1 MEYRRIVFIFGARYN
16 DNIACCICRKGRFNM
31 TDKITALYCRLSQD
45 DMLQGESN
53 SITNQKAILKKYAED
68 NGFSNTVYYVDD
80 GVSGTTFERDGFKA
94 MMTDVEAGK
103 VSTVIT
109 KDLSRLG
116 RDYLK
121 TGEYIEII
129 FPDYD
134 VRYIAINDGVDTLK
148 SENELMAFKNIFND
162 WYARDTSKK
171 IRAVFKAKGQSGKP
185 LSYPIYGYKRS
196 ETDKNLW
203 VIDDETAEVVR
214 KIFRLCIDGYGPAQI
229 ARILTEEG
237 IPTPTAYA
245 LSQGRDNGHKNV
257 KLDRWGSETISGIL
271 EKPEYC
277 GHTVNFRT
285 HVKSY
290 KNKKRV
296 NNPKED
302 WLIFENTH
310 EPIITQQEF
319 DLVQELRKNKRRPT
333 KHEEVNPFSGMV
345 YCADCGKKMYLC
357 RATSL
362 TADQEHLKCST
373 YSLDKDACSAHFI
386 RTIVM
391 KEIVLS
397 GLNKLLVNVR
407 ESEEEFVQAA
417 MNNSVQNQS
426 SELSKAKKA
435 LKQSEKRI
443 AELDRLFTRLYED
456 NVSGKI
462 SDERFAM
469 MSAGYEVEQKNL
481 KATVAGLTSFIDTA
495 EQKSA
500 DVTAFIQVVQK
511 YENITELTP
520 EIMHELIEKIVV
532 HAPDK
537 SSGHRTQEIDIYYRF
552 NVAVA
557 TAVADSMKYDKKRK
571 AA

>member
-1 MEYRRIVFIFGARYN
+1 
-16 DNIACCICRKGRFNM
+16 M

-68 NGFSNTVYYVDD
+68 NGFRNPVFYVDD

-94 MMTDVEAGK
+94 MMSDIEDGK
-103 VSTVIT
+103 VGTVIT

-129 FPDYD
+129 FPDHD

-171 IRAVFKAKGQSGKP
+171 IKAVFKAKGQSGKP
-185 LSYPIYGYKRS
+185 LSLPIYGYKKS
-196 ETDKNLW
+196 EADKNLW
-203 VIDDETAEVVR
+203 LVDDEAAEVVR
-214 KIFRLCIDGYGPAQI
+214 RIFKLCIEGYGPAQI
-229 ARILTEEG
+229 ARILTQEG

-245 LSQGRDNGHKNV
+245 LSQGRDNGHKNA
-257 KLDRWGSETISGIL
+257 KLHRWSGKTISHILDR
-271 EKPEYC
+271 PEYI

-285 HVKSY
+285 HKKSY
-290 KNKKRV
+290 KNKKTVR
-296 NNPKED
+296 NPQEE

-310 EPIITQQEF
+310 EPIVTQQEF

-373 YSLDKDACSAHFI
+373 YSSDKDACSAHFI
-386 RTIVM
+386 RTIVLN
-391 KEIVLS
+391 EIVLNE
-397 GLNKLLVNVR
+397 LNKLLVRVK
-407 ESEEEFVQAA
+407 EHEDEFVQAA
-417 MNNSVQNQS
+417 MDNSVQKQS
-426 SELSKAKKA
+426 SELTKAKKA
-435 LKQSEKRI
+435 LKQAEKRI
-443 AELDRLFTRLYED
+443 IELDRLFTRLYED

-462 SDERFAM
+462 SDERFAV
-469 MSAGYEVEQKNL
+469 MSEGYEDEQKKL
-481 KATVAGLTSFIDTA
+481 KASVTELTAYIETA

-500 DVTAFIQVVQK
+500 DVTAFIRAVQK
-511 YENITELTP
+511 YERIKELTP

-537 SSGHRTQEIDIYYRF
+537 SSGHRTQQIDIYYRF
-552 NVAVA
+552 DVAVS

-571 AA
+571 VA

>member
-1 MEYRRIVFIFGARYN
+1 M
-16 DNIACCICRKGRFNM
+16 K
-31 TDKITALYCRLSQD
+31 DKITALYCRLSQD

-53 SITNQKAILKKYAED
+53 SITNQKAILKKYADD
-68 NGFSNTVYYVDD
+68 NSFGNTVYYVDD
-80 GVSGTTFERDGFKA
+80 GVSGTTFEREGFKA
-94 MMTDVEAGK
+94 MMADVVAGN
-103 VSTVIT
+103 VGTVIT

-185 LSYPIYGYKRS
+185 LSVPIYGYKKS
-196 ETDKNLW
+196 EADKNMWL
-203 VIDDETAEVVR
+203 VDDEAAEVVR
-214 KIFRLCIDGYGPAQI
+214 RIFKLCIEGYGPAQI
-229 ARILTEEG
+229 ARVLTQEG

-245 LSQGRDNGHKNV
+245 LSQGWDNGHKNA
-257 KLDRWGSETISGIL
+257 KLHRWGSETIAHIL
-271 EKPEYC
+271 EKAEYC

-296 NNPKED
+296 DNPKED

-310 EPIITQQEF
+310 EAIITQQEF
-319 DLVQELRKNKRRPT
+319 DLVQELRRHKHRPT
-333 KHEEVNPFSGMV
+333 KIEEVNPFSGV
-345 YCADCGKKMYLC
+345 CFCADCGRKMYLC
-357 RATSL
+357 RAKSL
-362 TADQEHLKCST
+362 TADQEHLKCGT
-373 YSLDKDACSAHFI
+373 YANDKDECTAHFI
-386 RTIVM
+386 RTIVL
-391 KEIVLS
+391 KETVL
-397 GLNKLLVNVR
+397 GELNKMISFVKEN
-407 ESEEEFVQAA
+407 EDEFVRSA
-417 MNNSVQNQS
+417 MDNSVQKQS
-426 SELSKAKKA
+426 SELAKSKKK
-435 LKQSEKRI
+435 LKEVEKRI

-462 SDERFAM
+462 SDARFAV
-469 MSAGYEVEQKNL
+469 MSAGYEDEQKKL
-481 KATVAGLTSFIDTA
+481 RATVAELTAYIDTA

-500 DVTAFIQVVQK
+500 DVTAFIRAVQK
-511 YENITELTP
+511 YEHITELTP
-520 EIMHELIEKIVV
+520 EVMHELIEKIVIR
-532 HAPDK
+532 APDK
-537 SSGHRTQEIDIYYRF
+537 SSGHRTQQIEIHYRF
-552 NVAVA
+552 DVAIT

>member
-1 MEYRRIVFIFGARYN
+1 
-16 DNIACCICRKGRFNM
+16 M

-68 NGFSNTVYYVDD
+68 SGFSNLVYYVDD

-94 MMTDVEAGK
+94 MMADVEAGK
-103 VSTVIT
+103 VGTVIT

-134 VRYIAINDGVDTLK
+134 VRYIAINDNVDTLK

-203 VIDDETAEVVR
+203 VIDEEPAEVVR
-214 KIFRLCIDGYGPAQI
+214 KIFRLCIKGYGPTQI

-237 IPTPTAYA
+237 ILTPTAYA
-245 LSQGRDNGHKNV
+245 LSQGRDNGHKNA
-257 KLDRWGSETISGIL
+257 KLHRWGSETISGIL

-310 EPIITQQEF
+310 ELIITQQEF

-397 GLNKLLVNVR
+397 ELNKLLVNVR
-407 ESEEEFVQAA
+407 ENEEKFVQAA

-462 SDERFAM
+462 SDERFEM
-469 MSAGYEVEQKNL
+469 MSAGYEDEQKKL
-481 KATVAGLTSFIDTA
+481 KATASKLTAYIDTA
-495 EQKSA
+495 KQKST
-500 DVTAFIQVVQK
+500 DVNDFIKVVQK
-511 YENITELTP
+511 YEHITELSP
-520 EIMHELIEKIVV
+520 EIMHELIEKIIV

-537 SSGHRTQEIDIYYRF
+537 SSGHRTQEIEIYYRF

>member
-1 MEYRRIVFIFGARYN
+1 
-16 DNIACCICRKGRFNM
+16 M

-68 NGFSNTVYYVDD
+68 NGFSNPVFYVDD
-80 GVSGTTFERDGFKA
+80 GVSGTTWEREGFKA
-94 MMTDVEAGK
+94 MLADIEEGK
-103 VSTVIT
+103 VGTVIT

-129 FPDYD
+129 FPDHD

-171 IRAVFKAKGQSGKP
+171 IRAVFKANGQSGKH
-185 LSYPIYGYKRS
+185 LSNPIYGYKHS

-203 VIDDETAEVVR
+203 VIDDEAAEVVR
-214 KIFRLCIDGYGPAQI
+214 KIFHLCIDGYGPTQI
-229 ARILTEEG
+229 ARILTEQG

-245 LSQGRDNGHKNV
+245 LSQGRDNGHKNA
-257 KLDRWGSETISGIL
+257 KLHRWGNETIAHIL
-271 EKPEYC
+271 EKAEYC

-296 NNPKED
+296 DNPKED

-310 EPIITQQEF
+310 EAIITQQEF

-333 KHEEVNPFSGMV
+333 KHEEVNPFSGIC
-345 YCADCGKKMYLC
+345 YCADCGKKLYLC
-357 RATSL
+357 RATTM
-362 TADQEHLKCST
+362 TADQEHLKCGT
-373 YSLDKDACSAHFI
+373 YAKDKNGCTIHFV
-386 RTIVM
+386 RTIVL
-391 KEIVLS
+391 KEIIL
-397 GLNKLLVNVR
+397 GELNKMVAFVKDN
-407 ESEEEFVQAA
+407 EDEFVQMA
-417 MNNSVQNQS
+417 MDNSVQKQS
-426 SELSKAKKA
+426 SELSKSRKK
-435 LKQSEKRI
+435 LKESEKRI
-443 AELDRLFTRLYED
+443 AELDRMFTRLYED

-462 SDERFAM
+462 SDERFSI
-469 MSAGYEVEQKNL
+469 MSAGYEDEQKKL
-481 KATVAGLTSFIDTA
+481 RATVAELTDFIETA

-500 DVTAFIQVVQK
+500 DVTAFISVVQK
-511 YENITELTP
+511 YERITELTP

-537 SSGHRTQEIDIYYRF
+537 SSGHRTQQMDIYYRF
-552 NVAVA
+552 DVAVS

-571 AA
+571 VA

>member
-1 MEYRRIVFIFGARYN
+1 
-16 DNIACCICRKGRFNM
+16 M

-68 NGFSNTVYYVDD
+68 NGFSNPVFYVDD

-94 MMTDVEAGK
+94 MMADVESGK

-121 TGEYIEII
+121 IGEYIEII
-129 FPDYD
+129 FLDYD
-134 VRYIAINDGVDTLK
+134 VRYIAINDGVDTFK
-148 SENELMAFKNIFND
+148 SENELLAFKNIFND

-171 IRAVFKAKGQSGKP
+171 IKAVFKAKGQSGKH
-185 LSYPIYGYKRS
+185 LSNPIYGYKKS

-203 VIDDETAEVVR
+203 VIDEEAAEVVR
-214 KIFRLCIDGYGPAQI
+214 KIFHLCIDGYGPSKI
-229 ARILTEEG
+229 ARILTQEG

-245 LSQGRDNGHKNV
+245 LSQGRDNGHKNA
-257 KLDRWGSETISGIL
+257 KLHRWGSETIAHIL
-271 EKPEYC
+271 EKAEYC

-296 NNPKED
+296 DNPKED

-333 KHEEVNPFSGMV
+333 KHEEVNPFSGIC
-345 YCADCGKKMYLC
+345 YCADCGKKLYLC

-362 TADQEHLKCST
+362 TEDQEHLKCST
-373 YSLDKDACSAHFI
+373 YSSDKDACSAHFI
-386 RTIVM
+386 RTVVLN
-391 KEIVLS
+391 EIVLNE
-397 GLNKLLVNVR
+397 LNKLLVRVK
-407 ESEEEFVQAA
+407 EHEDEFVQAA
-417 MNNSVQNQS
+417 MDNSVQKQS
-426 SELSKAKKA
+426 SELAKAKKA
-435 LKQSEKRI
+435 LKQAEKRI
-443 AELDRLFTRLYED
+443 IELDRLFTRLYED

-462 SDERFAM
+462 SDERFAV
-469 MSAGYEVEQKNL
+469 MSEGYENEQKKL
-481 KATVAGLTSFIDTA
+481 KASVTELTAYIETA

-500 DVTAFIQVVQK
+500 DVTTFISVVQK
-511 YENITELTP
+511 YERITELTP
-520 EIMHELIEKIVV
+520 DIMHELIEKIVV

-537 SSGHRTQEIDIYYRF
+537 SSGHRTQEIEIHYRF
-552 NVAVA
+552 NVAVT
-557 TAVADSMKYDKKRK
+557 TAVADSMKYGKKRK

>member
-1 MEYRRIVFIFGARYN
+1 
-16 DNIACCICRKGRFNM
+16 M

-53 SITNQKAILKKYAED
+53 SITNQKAILKKYADD
-68 NGFSNTVYYVDD
+68 NGFTNTVYYVDD

-94 MMTDVEAGK
+94 MMADIEAGK
-103 VSTVIT
+103 VGTVIT

-134 VRYIAINDGVDTLK
+134 VRYIAINDNVDTFK

-162 WYARDTSKK
+162 WFARDTSKK
-171 IRAVFKAKGQSGKP
+171 IKAVFKAKGQSGKP
-185 LSYPIYGYKRS
+185 LSYPIYGYKQS
-196 ETDKNLW
+196 ETDKHQW
-203 VIDDETAEVVR
+203 VIDETAAEVVR
-214 KIFRLCIDGYGPAQI
+214 KIFSLCIEGYGPTQI
-229 ARILTEEG
+229 ARILTAEG

-245 LSQGRDNGHKNV
+245 LTMGRDNGHKNA
-257 KLDRWGSETISGIL
+257 KLHRWSGKTIGHILDRQ
-271 EKPEYC
+271 EYI

-285 HVKSY
+285 HKKSY
-290 KNKKRV
+290 KNKKTVR
-296 NNPKED
+296 NPQEE

-310 EPIITQQEF
+310 EPIVTQEQF
-319 DLVQELRKNKRRPT
+319 DLVQELRKHKRRPT
-333 KHEEVNPFSGMV
+333 KHEELNPFSGMV

-362 TADQEHLKCST
+362 TEDQEHLKCST
-373 YSLDKDACSAHFI
+373 YSSDKDACSAHFI
-386 RTIVM
+386 RTVVL
-391 KEIVLS
+391 KEIVL
-397 GLNKLLVNVR
+397 GELNKMVSFVKEN
-407 ESEEEFVQAA
+407 EDEFIQAA
-417 MNNSVQNQS
+417 MDNSVQKQS

-435 LKQSEKRI
+435 MKQSEKRI

-469 MSAGYEVEQKNL
+469 MSAGYEDEQKKL
-481 KATVAGLTSFIDTA
+481 KVTVAELTAYIDTA
-495 EQKSA
+495 EQKSS
-500 DVTAFIQVVQK
+500 DVTAFIQAVQK
-511 YENITELTP
+511 YEHITELTP
-520 EIMHELIEKIVV
+520 EIMHELINKIVV

-537 SSGHRTQEIDIYYRF
+537 SSGHRTQQIEIHYRF
-552 NVAVA
+552 DVAV
-557 TAVADSMKYDKKRK
+557 TTTVADSMKYDKKRK